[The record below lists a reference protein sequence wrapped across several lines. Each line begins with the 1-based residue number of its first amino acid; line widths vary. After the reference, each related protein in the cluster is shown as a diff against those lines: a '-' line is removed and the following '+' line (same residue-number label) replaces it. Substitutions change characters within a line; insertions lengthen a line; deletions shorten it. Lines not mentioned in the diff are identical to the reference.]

1 MIRILV
7 FLLPAIVS
15 TLAFVRHTDSPT
27 NRPTTRQENDKPKI
41 AFTFDDGRT
50 DDIAGYQLKVWNE
63 MLLNNLKKHGL
74 KAILFSSGANKT
86 TPRGKYVLS
95 SWNNAGHL
103 IANHT
108 FTHPSFNSKNTSLEA
123 FKREL
128 TKNDSIIKAYSNYY
142 PYFRFPYLKEGNT
155 KEKIEGFRAFMKQQ
169 GYKNGHVTIDASDW
183 YIANRLAKRL
193 NENPKADI
201 SGFREYYKK
210 HLLNRATFY
219 DSLSYQLTNRRINHV
234 ILLHH
239 NLAAALFLDDLIK
252 YFEANGWEVIDAGKA
267 YTDKIYEE
275 VPMNIPAGESLI
287 WALAKQSGKFEG
299 ILRYPAEDGEYEKPL
314 MDKLGL

>member
-1 MIRILV
+1 MNK
-7 FLLPAIVS
+7 FLLI
-15 TLAFVRHTDSPT
+15 LI
-27 NRPTTRQENDKPKI
+27 TTISGLNIAYNSNNKSDTHITKPQTEKPKI

-50 DDIAGYQLKVWNE
+50 DNMGGYQLKVWNE
-63 MLLNNLKKHGL
+63 LLLQNLRKHKL

-86 TPRGKYVLS
+86 TPLGKYVLS

-108 FTHPSFNSKNTSLEA
+108 FTHPNFNSKNTSLES
-123 FKREL
+123 FELEL
-128 TKNDSIIKAYSNYY
+128 TSNDSIIKAYSNYCK
-142 PYFRFPYLKEGNT
+142 YFRFPYLKEGDT
-155 KEKIEGFRAFMKQQ
+155 KEKVEGFRAFMKQK

-193 NENPKADI
+193 NENSKADI

-210 HLLNRATFY
+210 HLFNRALFY
-219 DSLSYQLTNRRINHV
+219 DSLAYQLTNRRINHV

-239 NLAAALFLDDLIK
+239 NLASALFLDDLIQ
-252 YFEANGWEVIDAGKA
+252 YFKANGWEVMDADKA
-267 YTDKIYEE
+267 YTDKIYETM
-275 VPMNIPAGESLI
+275 PTNIPAGESLI
-287 WALAKQSGKFEG
+287 WALARQSGKFEKA
-299 ILRYPAEDGEYEKPL
+299 LRYPAEDGEYEKPM